1 MQLTQAQ
8 RKGLL
13 AILDRPLAI
22 GCRLLSRGTFSA
34 LARRGLAE
42 RRRPEVLDG
51 VAYGEA
57 VITERGRKSG
67 RRVTE
72 KPRAAPRPTSAF
84 LHDGRADCRAGA
96 APVIAAW
103 TIRTGGIKTL
113 AAPASRTIHR
123 HHRIF
128 PGP

>member
-8 RKGLL
+8 RKGLR

-22 GCRLLSRGTFSA
+22 GCRLMSRGTFSA

-57 VITERGRKSG
+57 VITERGRKVAEELRKSP
-67 RRVTE
+67 E
-72 KPRAAPRPTSAF
+72 QPRARL
-84 LHDGRADCRAGA
+84 LHSFTTAEL
-96 APVIAAW
+96 IAELV
-103 TIRTGGIKTL
+103 RRGSL
-113 AAPASRTIHR
+113 P
-123 HHRIF
+123 
-128 PGP
+128 PGPFGPAE

>member
-57 VITERGRKSG
+57 VITERGRKVAEELRSPDQ
-67 RRVTE
+67 
-72 KPRAAPRPTSAF
+72 PRARL
-84 LHDGRADCRAGA
+84 LHSFTTAEL
-96 APVIAAW
+96 IAELE
-103 TIRTGGIKTL
+103 RRRSL
-113 AAPASRTIHR
+113 P
-123 HHRIF
+123 
-128 PGP
+128 PGPFGPGE